1 MTPVSDSI
9 PRERFLSSVKSGPRS
24 VLDSDIADDPHLVA
38 GRTCGSCNV
47 CCVELT
53 IDDPELQ
60 KVQGYRCPHAQR
72 DNSCRIY
79 ATRPH
84 TCRAFFCGW
93 RRLKWIRESLRPD
106 KSGVLVRLHGEVS
119 QTDGTQRLG
128 VEFTLLNAA
137 ALKAEGLAES
147 VAAAVAAD
155 VPVFLNIPGPPG
167 FTSAQA
173 KINDVLRDAVLARDK
188 AAVLRILR
196 EAHAKGRSGER
207 RRIVLSR
214 PRTTTRNNP

>member
-1 MTPVSDSI
+1 
-9 PRERFLSSVKSGPRS
+9 
-24 VLDSDIADDPHLVA
+24 VLDSDIPEDLQLVA

-47 CCVELT
+47 CCVDLT

-72 DNSCRIY
+72 DHSCGIY

-84 TCRAFFCGW
+84 TCRTFFCGW
-93 RRLKWIRESLRPD
+93 RRLKWIRESLKPD
-106 KSGVLVRLHGEVS
+106 RSGVLVRLHGEIS
-119 QTDGTQRLG
+119 KTDGTKRLG

-155 VPVFLNIPGPPG
+155 VPVFLSIPGPPG
-167 FTSAQA
+167 YTSAQVR
-173 KINDVLRDAVLARDK
+173 INEALRDAVLARDK
-188 AAVLRILR
+188 AAVLRILQ
-196 EAHAKGRSGER
+196 EARAKGRSGER
-207 RRIVLSR
+207 QRIVLSR
-214 PRTTTRNNP
+214 GAAHPR